1 LVLLLTLLKR
11 LSGGIPKNV
20 EVEIS
25 SSIPRRNWAVLKPG
39 KRGSSR
45 VKDGRI
51 IAGSGEKHAG
61 MEQNEDKARIP
72 AHSEAGGAQKRG
84 SRKDGLRR
92 GQDCEVN

>member
-1 LVLLLTLLKR
+1 MVTLLKR
-11 LSGGIPKNV
+11 LSRRIPKNV

-51 IAGSGEKHAG
+51 IAGIEGKHSG
-61 MEQNEDKARIP
+61 MEQIEDRARVP
-72 AHSEAGGAQKRG
+72 AQPDAGGALQQGAGKTG
-84 SRKDGLRR
+84 
-92 GQDCEVN
+92 